1 VPFKFL
7 FVSYDGLI
15 GDIAWQVIKEG
26 HEAKY
31 YIEHAE
37 EREITSGF
45 VPQTDDWRAEVDW
58 ADVVVFDDV
67 LGHGKLAAKLRKA
80 GKKVVGG
87 TPYTDRLEDDRGFGQ
102 SELKAAGVNII
113 PQQDFTSFDDAIA
126 FVRANPNRYVIKP
139 SGEAQN
145 LKGLLFVGEE
155 EDGRDVVEVLEDY
168 KRAWANKVRTFQL
181 QRRVVGVE
189 VATGAFFNG
198 REFVYPICVNF
209 EHKKLFPGDIGPS
222 TGEMGTAMFW
232 SEPNKVFNL
241 TLRRMEAALA
251 REGYVGYIDV
261 NCIVNANGVYPLEF
275 TARFGYPTISIQQ
288 EGLLTP
294 MAELLHGLAA
304 GTLTRL
310 RARTG
315 YQVGVRVVVPPFP
328 YDDPKR
334 FDTSSKD
341 AVILFKTKSREGFHL
356 EDVKLVNGEWL
367 VTGTS
372 GVVLIV
378 CGTGPSMRHAQKQAY
393 NRVRNVMIP
402 NMYYR
407 EDIGD
412 RWIEEDSDR
421 LHAWGYLRE

>member
-1 VPFKFL
+1 MAFKFL

-15 GDIAWQVIKEG
+15 GDIAWQVVKEG

-102 SELKAAGVNII
+102 AELKAAGVNII

-126 FVRANPNRYVIKP
+126 FVKANPNRYVIKP

-168 KRAWANKVRTFQL
+168 KRAWANKVRSFQL

-189 VATGAFFNG
+189 VASRWTW
-198 REFVYPICVNF
+198 
-209 EHKKLFPGDIGPS
+209 S
-222 TGEMGTAMFW
+222 TCWACW
-232 SEPNKVFNL
+232 ACW
-241 TLRRMEAALA
+241 R
-251 REGYVGYIDV
+251 
-261 NCIVNANGVYPLEF
+261 
-275 TARFGYPTISIQQ
+275 
-288 EGLLTP
+288 
-294 MAELLHGLAA
+294 
-304 GTLTRL
+304 
-310 RARTG
+310 
-315 YQVGVRVVVPPFP
+315 
-328 YDDPKR
+328 
-334 FDTSSKD
+334 
-341 AVILFKTKSREGFHL
+341 
-356 EDVKLVNGEWL
+356 
-367 VTGTS
+367 
-372 GVVLIV
+372 
-378 CGTGPSMRHAQKQAY
+378 
-393 NRVRNVMIP
+393 
-402 NMYYR
+402 
-407 EDIGD
+407 
-412 RWIEEDSDR
+412 
-421 LHAWGYLRE
+421 